1 MVKMTKE
8 EFQENL
14 PIEDVNAKTWRAE
27 LLKRTM
33 SGEPIGSFPVEEQL
47 KQLMQATRRSP
58 EVVNKGKPSSLGLFG
73 GRKPES
79 PAASP
84 LHTPPV
90 PPKKPR

>member
-1 MVKMTKE
+1 MANMTKE
-8 EFQENL
+8 EFKENL

-33 SGEPIGSFPVEEQL
+33 SGEPIGPFPVEEQL

-73 GRKPES
+73 SRKPES
-79 PAASP
+79 PATAPS
-84 LHTPPV
+84 HTPST